1 MTDPVEPGETSG
13 NSPAA
18 WRRRDILKSVGLAAM
33 VKATAGWAAG
43 SNATQSFSPDVE
55 LALAA
60 EPGEARVLAGA
71 PTQVWRYTGQVI
83 KGPPQALQPVA
94 DSWLGPTLRLQRGQR
109 VRIRFSN
116 RLPNPSIVHWHG
128 LDLPEEADGHP
139 RLAIA
144 PGASY
149 IYEFTV
155 TDPAGTYWY
164 HPHPHMQTGSQVYSG
179 LAGLLI
185 VEEAQEQ
192 SLGLPSGRHELTW
205 VIQDRRFDARN
216 QLVYAGSMMDSVM
229 GFLGDR
235 VLVNGKERPQF
246 ELASRACRARILNG
260 SNARIYKLGWS
271 DGTPLTVIG
280 GQGGLLEAPV
290 VQPFVTLAPAQ
301 RVDIWIDLGSRP
313 VGSVLELQSVEFVA
327 ADASVDMEGGMGG
340 RGMGRGPM
348 MMANAGTLPQGA
360 PVSLLSLR
368 VARREEGSDALPAHL
383 VPFVSAPPP
392 VAAAA
397 RRINLTVQGMQQWTI
412 DGRVFEMDEA
422 ADSETVAAGSTHEW
436 EFVNAGGPMGMQMAH
451 PMHLHGR
458 HFQVIG
464 RRGGDPANTL
474 RDGLVDQGWTD
485 TVLVLPQESVRIR
498 VTFSNHR
505 GLYLYHCHILEHE
518 DMGMM
523 RNFRIV

>member
-1 MTDPVEPGETSG
+1 MNGWKNEAEGT
-13 NSPAA
+13 
-18 WRRRDILKSVGLAAM
+18 WRRRDILKSVGLAAI

-43 SNATQSFSPDVE
+43 STATQSFLPDVE
-55 LALAA
+55 LALTA
-60 EPGEARVLAGA
+60 EPGEARILPGA
-71 PTQVWRYTGQVI
+71 PTQVWRYTGRVI
-83 KGPPQALQPVA
+83 KGPQEALQPVPN
-94 DSWLGPTLRLQRGQR
+94 SYLGPTLRLQRGQR

-139 RLAIA
+139 RRVV
-144 PGASY
+144 ASGGSY
-149 IYEFTV
+149 LYEFTV

-164 HPHPHMQTGSQVYSG
+164 HPHPHMETGSQVYRG

-185 VEEAQEQ
+185 VEDPKEQ
-192 SLGLPSGRHELTW
+192 ALNLPAGQQELTW

-216 QLVYAGSMMDSVM
+216 QLVYASSRMDSVT

-235 VLVNGKERPQF
+235 VLVNGTERPQF
-246 ELASRACRARILNG
+246 ALASRVYRARILNG

-271 DGTPLTVIG
+271 DGTPVTVIG

-290 VQPFVTLAPAQ
+290 TQPFVTLAPAQ
-301 RVDIWIDLGSRP
+301 RVDLWIDLRSRP
-313 VGSVLELQSVEFVA
+313 VGSILELRSVEFAA
-327 ADASVDMEGGMGG
+327 ADASVEMAGMMGG
-340 RGMGRGPM
+340 RGRGRGSM
-348 MMANAGTLPQGA
+348 MMANSSALAQGGA
-360 PVSLLSLR
+360 VSLLSIR
-368 VARREEGSDALPAHL
+368 VARREEDNAALPARL
-383 VPFVSAPPP
+383 GPAVPAAD
-392 VAAAA
+392 AAAA
-397 RRINLTVQGMQQWTI
+397 APTRRIMLDVQGMQQWTI
-412 DGRVFEMDEA
+412 DGRVFGMTDV

-451 PMHLHGR
+451 PIHLHGR
-458 HFQVIG
+458 HFQVVG
-464 RRGGDPANTL
+464 RSGGDPANTL
-474 RDGLVDQGWTD
+474 RDGLIDRGWTD